1 MSSGFSAVQAT
12 KNSAHSARQ
21 RTVRTFSS
29 AEPSAAHPAHAQV
42 EEHQH
47 VERVVDDHEAEEEAE
62 GVASAS
68 ALPDHRAQDDGHDHH
83 RHHQGREHGG
93 RGRGARPAAAGQ
105 GGGGWRV
112 TGQGRAWHTPPP
124 LRLPQV
130 HAKMSRQVRRI
141 VVVAPGRDESRFM
154 RRTLDSLARQTL
166 APALIVVVD
175 DGSTDA
181 TPEVLAEYEQRVPH
195 LRVVRRPNRGE
206 RSVGPGVIEAF
217 YAGLE
222 TVKLDEFDYVC
233 KLDLDLDLPDRYF
246 ESLVERMEADP
257 RLGTCSGK
265 PYYPHPRT
273 GELVSEGCGDDTSI
287 GASKFYRVDCFRQIG
302 GFVRH
307 VMWDGIDAHRCR
319 MLGWKAA
326 SWDDPALRFI

>member
-1 MSSGFSAVQAT
+1 
-12 KNSAHSARQ
+12 
-21 RTVRTFSS
+21 
-29 AEPSAAHPAHAQV
+29 
-42 EEHQH
+42 
-47 VERVVDDHEAEEEAE
+47 
-62 GVASAS
+62 
-68 ALPDHRAQDDGHDHH
+68 
-83 RHHQGREHGG
+83 
-93 RGRGARPAAAGQ
+93 
-105 GGGGWRV
+105 
-112 TGQGRAWHTPPP
+112 
-124 LRLPQV
+124 
-130 HAKMSRQVRRI
+130 MSRQVRRI

-326 SWDDPALRFI
+326 SWDDPALRFIHLRPMGSSHRGIVTGRRRHGFGQYFMGTHPLYMLASTVFRMAKRPYVLGGAAMMWGYLEAALGRAPRYEDPGFRRFLRRYQLRVLLGGKQAATTALDGSWRERALAYAPAGVAAAPSPTVGLS